1 MVHQYIHHLLSILFN
16 CPVNIFN
23 VWWKYLYRSRAQ
35 VFRAGKRW
43 GLIGNS
49 IRLRCFYVST
59 YYNWIW
65 YFQWSR
71 IALALHSSYKILGIL
86 SYDAI
91 LYIYFLQTTR
101 KTQRRCCSMQN
112 VRIVNLIRSK
122 PSVIVTSLSFNH
134 ISNKLAI
141 LMTLSIGNQLVQ
153 LVQVQ

>member
-1 MVHQYIHHLLSILFN
+1 MYLRIIIGSG
-16 CPVNIFN
+16 IFN
-23 VWWKYLYRSRAQ
+23 DHASLWRYTLP
-35 VFRAGKRW
+35 
-43 GLIGNS
+43 
-49 IRLRCFYVST
+49 T
-59 YYNWIW
+59 
-65 YFQWSR
+65 
-71 IALALHSSYKILGIL
+71 KIQGIL